1 MRRACMVARFAVLA
15 TCIALHQVAL
25 AMWVKPLRVP
35 LERLLPN
42 VQRYVQQNPKDAH
55 GHYVLARL
63 HSLAFAKGTKA
74 EVATHPNKPLYFSPL
89 EPFFAERP
97 KGAGAPDQTALDHL
111 AKSIHHYRIAVQL
124 KPEEALYWLGLG
136 WVLEQGMKFADKL
149 PAPFLEKPK
158 IVSAEEWRK
167 QALNAY
173 RQAFSLSIKK
183 DLLMP
188 HLLRGEWGLPSG
200 SIAWEAGE
208 AILRLQQGREL
219 SLAER
224 EELNRIQDAI
234 AQLKKLPIAI
244 TPIVFPISR
253 SLSLSDLVSSRS
265 VVFDLNGDGIKERW
279 QWITSKACFLV
290 WDGERTGQVTSGL
303 QLFGSVTWWMFW
315 RNGYEALA
323 ALDDDG
329 NGWLEGKELDG
340 IFVWH
345 DKNSNGVSERGEV
358 LPLSHFGIVR
368 ISVKATNR
376 IGETLFNPKGIQ
388 LLDGTFLPTYDW
400 VAKPINPK
408 SSVKK

>member
-1 MRRACMVARFAVLA
+1 
-15 TCIALHQVAL
+15 
-25 AMWVKPLRVP
+25 MWIELPETPLD
-35 LERLLPN
+35 RLLPN

-63 HSLAFAKGTKA
+63 HSLAFAKGEKA
-74 EVATHPNKPLYFSPL
+74 YVAVRPNKPLEFRDT

-97 KGAGAPDQTALDHL
+97 KEAGAPDQTALDHL
-111 AKSIHHYRIAVQL
+111 AKSIRHYRIAVQL
-124 KPEEALYWLGLG
+124 KSEEALYWLGLG
-136 WVLEQGMKFADKL
+136 WVLEQGMKFANKL
-149 PAPFLEKPK
+149 PAPFLEKPE

-167 QALNAY
+167 QAVDAY
-173 RQAFSLSIKK
+173 RQAFRLSFKREISERRGR
-183 DLLMP
+183 LLD
-188 HLLRGEWGLPSG
+188 EKGLPSG
-200 SIAWEAGE
+200 SIAIEAGQ
-208 AILRLQQGREL
+208 AILRLQQGRKLNLE
-219 SLAER
+219 ER
-224 EELNRIQDAI
+224 QELNKVQSVI
-234 AQLKKLPIAI
+234 ALIERLPCWV
-244 TPIVFPISR
+244 TPVIFPFPTSHP
-253 SLSLSDLVSSRS
+253 LSFSDLVSSQS

-279 QWITSKACFLV
+279 QWVTPKACFLV

-345 DKNSNGVSERGEV
+345 DRNSNGVSERGEV

-400 VAKPINPK
+400 VSKPVNP
-408 SSVKK
+408 

>member
-1 MRRACMVARFAVLA
+1 MRLACMVAWVTVWA
-15 TCIALHQVAL
+15 TCIAFRHQVAL
-25 AMWVKPLRVP
+25 ALWALPPMAPLD
-35 LERLLPN
+35 RLLAN
-42 VQRYVQQNPKDAH
+42 VQRYVQQSPKDAH

-63 HSLAFAKGTKA
+63 HSLAFAKGEKA
-74 EVATHPNKPLYFSPL
+74 YVAARPNKPLKFHDT

-97 KGAGAPDQTALDHL
+97 KGAGAPDRTALDHL
-111 AKSIHHYRIAVQL
+111 AKSIRHYRIAVQL
-124 KPEEALYWLGLG
+124 KPKEALYWLGLG
-136 WVLEQGMKFADKL
+136 WVLEQGMKFANKL
-149 PAPFLEKPK
+149 PAPFLEKPE

-173 RQAFSLSIKK
+173 RQAFRLSFEKEISERKPR
-183 DLLMP
+183 LY
-188 HLLRGEWGLPSG
+188 GEMGLPSG
-200 SIAWEAGE
+200 SIAQEAGE
-208 AILRLQQGREL
+208 AILRLQRGRKL
-219 SLAER
+219 SLLER
-224 EELNRIQDAI
+224 WEVNRVEGALEE
-234 AQLKKLPIAI
+234 LKKLPRAI
-244 TPIVFPISR
+244 TPIIFPVGNT
-253 SLSLSDLVSSRS
+253 LSLSDLVSSRS
-265 VVFDLNGDGIKERW
+265 VIFDLNGDGIKERW
-279 QWITSKACFLV
+279 QWVTPKACFLV

-345 DKNSNGVSERGEV
+345 DRNSNGVSERGEV

-400 VAKPINPK
+400 VSKPVNP
-408 SSVKK
+408 

>member
-1 MRRACMVARFAVLA
+1 MRLVRTVAWGAVLA
-15 TCIALHQVAL
+15 TYIALHQVAVAL
-25 AMWVKPLRVP
+25 WAIPPMAPLD
-35 LERLLPN
+35 RLLPN

-63 HSLAFAKGTKA
+63 HSLAFAKGEKA
-74 EVATHPNKPLYFSPL
+74 YVATRPNKPLEFHDT

-97 KGAGAPDQTALDHL
+97 KQAGVPDQTALDHL
-111 AKSIHHYRIAVQL
+111 AKSINHYCIAVQL
-124 KPEEALYWLGLG
+124 NPKEALYWLGLG

-149 PAPFLEKPK
+149 PAPFLRKPQ

-173 RQAFSLSIKK
+173 RKAFRLSVDKE
-183 DLLMP
+183 LS
-188 HLLRGEWGLPSG
+188 RGPKMYGEMGLPSG
-200 SIAWEAGE
+200 SIAQEAGE
-208 AILRLQQGREL
+208 AILRLQQGQRL
-219 SLAER
+219 SLLER
-224 EELNRIQDAI
+224 WEVKRVEGALEE
-234 AQLKKLPIAI
+234 LKKLPRAI

-345 DKNSNGVSERGEV
+345 DRNSNGVSERGEV

-376 IGETLFNPKGIQ
+376 IGEILFNPRGIQ

-400 VAKPINPK
+400 VSKPIINP
-408 SSVKK
+408 

>member
-1 MRRACMVARFAVLA
+1 MRLACMVAWVTVWA
-15 TCIALHQVAL
+15 TCIAFRHQVAL
-25 AMWVKPLRVP
+25 ALWALPPMAPLD
-35 LERLLPN
+35 RLLAN
-42 VQRYVQQNPKDAH
+42 VQRYVQQSPKDAH

-63 HSLAFAKGTKA
+63 HSLAFAKGEKA
-74 EVATHPNKPLYFSPL
+74 YVAARPNKPLKFHDT

-97 KGAGAPDQTALDHL
+97 KGAGVPDRTALDHL
-111 AKSIHHYRIAVQL
+111 AKSIRHYRIAVQL
-124 KPEEALYWLGLG
+124 KPKEALYWLGLG
-136 WVLEQGMKFADKL
+136 WVLEQGMKFANKL
-149 PAPFLEKPK
+149 PAPFLEKPE

-173 RQAFSLSIKK
+173 RQAFRLSFEKEISERRGR
-183 DLLMP
+183 LLD
-188 HLLRGEWGLPSG
+188 EKGLPSG
-200 SIAWEAGE
+200 SIAIEAGQ
-208 AILRLQQGREL
+208 AILRLQQGRKLNLE
-219 SLAER
+219 ER
-224 EELNRIQDAI
+224 QELNKVQNVI
-234 AQLKKLPIAI
+234 ALIERLPCWV
-244 TPIVFPISR
+244 TPVIFPFPTSHP
-253 SLSLSDLVSSRS
+253 LSFSDLVSSQS

-279 QWITSKACFLV
+279 QWVTPKACFLV

-345 DKNSNGVSERGEV
+345 DRNSNGVSERGEV

-368 ISVKATNR
+368 ISVKATSR
-376 IGETLFNPKGIQ
+376 IGEILFNPKGIQ

-400 VAKPINPK
+400 VSKP
-408 SSVKK
+408 VE